1 MHLWFYMFISHLQIY
16 KNTEVET
23 FKDLVWKWRSQVGHQ
38 SVHLPWAVSKLTP
51 GRTPGHEVVPHIP
64 CLAPLL
70 VFTDMPRGECTLN
83 MQFHSVSYT
92 HLPREAFYFL
102 YILCVHH
109 PAQCPIHSQQAAC
122 HTGNVTAG
130 NSCISSLWFT
140 DAFNNLGSSPPDQGR
155 LNLQPKLPAVLSLAE
170 QTADYPSTAH
180 SWTIMIVLLLL
191 LFHFSFYS
199 IKDWT

>member
-83 MQFHSVSYT
+83 MHCFTLSAIHTYQERLFISYT
-92 HLPREAFYFL
+92 SCVSIIQPNVPYTVSKQPVTLAMWLLETAAFL
-102 YILCVHH
+102 LCD
-109 PAQCPIHSQQAAC
+109 
-122 HTGNVTAG
+122 
-130 NSCISSLWFT
+130 L
-140 DAFNNLGSSPPDQGR
+140 LM
-155 LNLQPKLPAVLSLAE
+155 LS
-170 QTADYPSTAH
+170 TT
-180 SWTIMIVLLLL
+180 
-191 LFHFSFYS
+191 
-199 IKDWT
+199 